1 MAGDLQRV
9 DGRIGLGQDSLL
21 VRARDFRSISRL
33 ERATYTTN
41 VRRLPDPTSRLQV
54 SAEAKDR
61 LGGAVPSPAAAFLLT
76 LIALPSLFWL
86 VTLKRTTVYTQ
97 PEEWLMGVAMPQIH
111 SWVQTHAPPL
121 DALFI
126 GISGLG
132 SGWFVALGF
141 AALGLLALAKGRR
154 DLAIILAAGTLCFP
168 MEWALKYFTSSEA
181 ISLPALV
188 SAMFNINNVGL
199 DDIADFPAGHALRA
213 TALYGIAAF
222 CVARLAHDRR
232 QGEIAYVVA
241 IVFIGAISLTR
252 IYLQAH
258 YPIDV
263 LGGWMAGGALVAILV
278 AIHVLQ
284 VDERARSAERA
295 RRAAQPR
302 RVAVP
307 RRAAPAPASSVTP
320 AAPAQR
326 REG

>member
-1 MAGDLQRV
+1 M
-9 DGRIGLGQDSLL
+9 
-21 VRARDFRSISRL
+21 SRL
-33 ERATYTTN
+33 VVHDE
-41 VRRLPDPTSRLQV
+41 
-54 SAEAKDR
+54 AEHR
-61 LGGAVPSPAAAFLLT
+61 LGGAVPSPAVAFLVS
-76 LIALPSLFWL
+76 ICALPALFWL
-86 VTLKRTTVYTQ
+86 VMLKRTTISTA
-97 PEEWLMGVAMPQIH
+97 PEEWLMGTIVPAVH
-111 SWVQTHAPPL
+111 GWVETNLPPIEIL
-121 DALFI
+121 I
-126 GISGLG
+126 VGISAFG
-132 SGWFVALGF
+132 SGWFVALAF
-141 AALGLLALAKGRR
+141 ALLGLLALSRGRR
-154 DLAIILAAGTLCFP
+154 DLALLLALGTLCFP

-188 SAMFNINNVGL
+188 SAMFNINDVGL

-241 IVFIGAISLTR
+241 IVFIGAISATR

-284 VDERARSAERA
+284 VDERAQAAERA
-295 RRAAQPR
+295 RRASGQPR

-307 RRAAPAPASSVTP
+307 RRPPPAASSAASAAP
-320 AAPAQR
+320 AAPAER